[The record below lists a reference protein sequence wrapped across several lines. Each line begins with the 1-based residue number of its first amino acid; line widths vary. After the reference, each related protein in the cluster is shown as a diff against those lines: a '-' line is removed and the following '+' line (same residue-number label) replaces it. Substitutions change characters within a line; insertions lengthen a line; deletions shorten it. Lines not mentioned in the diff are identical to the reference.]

1 MGIHPFLVC
10 LKGNCGA
17 VIHRAV
23 CLHDEIAVLSLWLRG
38 DMFSTGSV
46 EIPVVVFDL
55 ESLGVSPSAVS
66 MYAAALLIIVCAASL
81 KPKTVYVVSPL
92 LLGVHRTP
100 TYIPLL
106 ISCVPAIA
114 DTRIPPNNST

>member
-55 ESLGVSPSAVS
+55 NPLAFRPLPLCMV
-66 MYAAALLIIVCAASL
+66 ALTLAIVVTSL
-81 KPKTVYVVSPL
+81 KCS
-92 LLGVHRTP
+92 H
-100 TYIPLL
+100 
-106 ISCVPAIA
+106 
-114 DTRIPPNNST
+114 